1 MGIFGNKKDNTEAMQ
16 TQDIKE
22 ASNPSNLGVAADNS
36 NPFSNQ
42 ANTASNSI
50 NTPNPFQTNSNIQE
64 SNLQNPFTEQTP
76 IVSNNTQ
83 QNSTQNQT
91 SINPNPFENNQNV
104 NPNFNHPTQTVIQT
118 PIVSNN
124 TQQNTT
130 QNQTS
135 INPNPFE
142 NNPLVQPNSNNALN
156 LGSDLNIK
164 ADLESPSN
172 QKNVNSDSTSNDLAN
187 LNSSIPNSSQ
197 SKEEIQEM
205 IDETVEKVI
214 EEKWEKL
221 LKSIEKVVNWKERQ
235 EKEVELLKSTMNEVK
250 ESFGKLEKK
259 ITNKI
264 SSYDSGLLDVNSEI
278 KALEKVF
285 QKITPTLVNNVNNLE
300 KIAESIK
307 NSTGVKVEKDKSKK

>member
-83 QNSTQNQT
+83 QNS
-91 SINPNPFENNQNV
+91 
-104 NPNFNHPTQTVIQT
+104 
-118 PIVSNN
+118 
-124 TQQNTT
+124 T